1 MTGGQAVG
9 GGPPRAGH
17 TGRRRAGGRAP
28 TAVAESEL
36 YRPVA
41 STGPFAG
48 MRFKLQARIADWPLS
63 TKLIDMACVRGGR
76 VHAIELKVRD
86 WKGAFRQAYSNLYTA
101 DYSHV
106 GLWYERIPRADH
118 DMFARDGIGLLSV
131 GRSCDV
137 VVRAKRSQKTL
148 QERRRY
154 VLAQC
159 RQESGLYTA

>member
-63 TKLIDMACVRGGR
+63 TKQIDMACVRGGR